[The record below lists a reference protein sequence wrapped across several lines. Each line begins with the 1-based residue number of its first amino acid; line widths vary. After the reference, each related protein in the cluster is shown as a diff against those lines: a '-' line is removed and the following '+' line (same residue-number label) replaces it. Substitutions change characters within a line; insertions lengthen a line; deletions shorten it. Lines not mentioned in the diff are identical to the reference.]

1 MRILFRTRVAAFL
14 AGGLALFL
22 MMTPALQSQID
33 PDKALRKKYEKFL
46 GKYELEE
53 SVASGEAYTMEVVVR
68 QGALWID
75 DGDGRPAEI
84 KPVEG
89 APLEFVGEDS
99 QNGSIQIFFTT
110 DDSGAVVK
118 IRIVMPKVALDM
130 TCVKLK

>member
-1 MRILFRTRVAAFL
+1 MKKSFRIRVAALL

-33 PDKALRKKYEKFL
+33 PDEALKKKYEKFL
-46 GKYELEE
+46 GKYQLDE
-53 SVASGEAYTMEVVVR
+53 SVASGEAYAMEVVVR
-68 QGALWID
+68 QGALWVD

-89 APLEFVGEDS
+89 SPLEFTGEDS
-99 QNGSIQIFFTT
+99 VIGSIRITFIT

-118 IRIVMPKVALDM
+118 LRLVIPNVDLDM
-130 TCVKLK
+130 ICVKLK